1 MRPYSTS
8 RGRRRGTI
16 TVVVIS
22 FLAIFLVLGLTFAF
36 YAQAEAD
43 NARVYRD
50 STNGGHTGVQP
61 FVRTSAGVD
70 EPPEPDAI
78 MNSALAN
85 LLYGPQDD
93 LSGAFNAI
101 REWDLARTIYGRNPM
116 AQMWNPADQANWPTQ
131 AFNGYGRVPM
141 SVIRA
146 GDPTL
151 PAQAANMINFAW
163 VPTLPGLPALYFS
176 DNNRAHNPMN
186 GPVVGPYNPP
196 PNPPTPP
203 ATTNDRYWARN
214 ANYTFPDENNLP
226 LGVVDPSTGL
236 VLMPSFHRPWLFMD
250 GGVPVPAND
259 PWGLAWPGNP
269 YQNAAAPIGN
279 VVPHANWSATA
290 RPYGRLMLLRP
301 RPEDHVWNGTT
312 EFPYPQATVIND
324 RVYFADVENLEG
336 KAIGR
341 QLDSHWL
348 DLDLSVRTWRGKN
361 YKPLVAFLVL
371 DLDSRVNL
379 NTTGNFIAPGQP
391 NSSNQGIGPWEVNPA
406 RVMLNDNVGASSL
419 ALGTSAATD
428 LHARFGYTFNP
439 PNPDLGPV
447 PLKQFGAY
455 QNDFVTPQTNMPAPG
470 SGAHWHSGVDYNG
483 RNGTRQ
489 YSYRMAPGE
498 FGGRYTNFVWGPAYV
513 GLPFDPVNA
522 PHPPPDSRYD
532 NGIVVPGPAGSPPV
546 YDERSHHLSLYN
558 PYLLKSNAW
567 VGLGQLPAGTNIPNR
582 TFGVAEMRHLN
593 AKFNYGDYMNS
604 GSDVARLAPNSLG
617 RSIFPP
623 GTPNSRF
630 LTTVISNELDNPG
643 ATPWLGGPG
652 GYNLAAGGAPQK
664 GQPGPAPSGPPV
676 GLDPTNPAGPDADY
690 DSSFRAK
697 LGHLIGAM
705 DVNRKLTDY
714 RLWTARPFGAM
725 PAPTPPF
732 NQPNIGNVAQ
742 AVADRQQLAADI
754 LLRLRLATGRIT
766 APSVPTANDPTD
778 RLLAQ
783 LAVNIVDFID
793 NDDCITPFKWTSATG
808 GGADDLTNTDPNNA
822 NYKPLVQQNYVFGFE
837 RPRLVIN
844 ETYTRFENDPTD
856 TFPGNKAEKNFWMRT
871 WVEMHNPVTPASPAE
886 QFSGSEGYYQD
897 PSQAAGWN
905 PDDQLH
911 GGYRTTVAENSG
923 GTQSSVYR
931 VLVTKIR
938 QAVVANPDPMGMRDP
953 NNVAGYPSTPLE
965 PVVWFANVA
974 GTQTVR
980 HQQAAPL
987 GQVVEHNV
995 DLTGMGPPYGWTGAN
1010 KNRSFFVVGP
1020 EADQTGWQPG
1030 MQGNTAAQIQ
1040 NGGQQDQAE
1049 LTSASLQWEIQRDPM
1064 MGDYTPPA
1072 MVGELGK
1079 VTWAPGFVLQ
1089 RLACPAQPPGPTN
1102 PYVTI
1107 DYWDNDP
1114 VTVGNRLKYDMDGNG
1129 TGMEPPWEQTYA
1141 WGRRQPYDA
1150 VMMFQGQAP
1159 NGQQATALYRQQPNG
1174 VAQNPN
1180 HTFWQHNGQAQ
1191 QRQQNDNWT
1200 NLGTTLEQPFRPLA
1214 HYDRVVI
1221 NPTELFHVVAVRPHE
1236 FSQLFHGPPGAQPA
1250 RDGLTTAAPSAWL
1263 FEFAAD
1269 WLDHGVTNGPGGRLH
1284 RALGLVRT
1292 GTHIQGLGRGG
1303 RVPGKININTI
1314 FSQQVFDAVC
1324 DALLANTRTGPNRF
1338 NQDDVNAAWN
1348 ALLASRHQTPGQF
1361 SVTDRPFVGNLTA
1374 IGDVGAAGNTV
1385 PYGRERTVAR
1395 PNMLWPENA

>member
-1 MRPYSTS
+1 
-8 RGRRRGTI
+8 
-16 TVVVIS
+16 
-22 FLAIFLVLGLTFAF
+22 
-36 YAQAEAD
+36 
-43 NARVYRD
+43 
-50 STNGGHTGVQP
+50 
-61 FVRTSAGVD
+61 
-70 EPPEPDAI
+70 
-78 MNSALAN
+78 
-85 LLYGPQDD
+85 
-93 LSGAFNAI
+93 
-101 REWDLARTIYGRNPM
+101 
-116 AQMWNPADQANWPTQ
+116 
-131 AFNGYGRVPM
+131 
-141 SVIRA
+141 
-146 GDPTL
+146 
-151 PAQAANMINFAW
+151 
-163 VPTLPGLPALYFS
+163 
-176 DNNRAHNPMN
+176 
-186 GPVVGPYNPP
+186 
-196 PNPPTPP
+196 
-203 ATTNDRYWARN
+203 
-214 ANYTFPDENNLP
+214 
-226 LGVVDPSTGL
+226 
-236 VLMPSFHRPWLFMD
+236 
-250 GGVPVPAND
+250 
-259 PWGLAWPGNP
+259 
-269 YQNAAAPIGN
+269 
-279 VVPHANWSATA
+279 
-290 RPYGRLMLLRP
+290 
-301 RPEDHVWNGTT
+301 
-312 EFPYPQATVIND
+312 
-324 RVYFADVENLEG
+324 
-336 KAIGR
+336 
-341 QLDSHWL
+341 
-348 DLDLSVRTWRGKN
+348 
-361 YKPLVAFLVL
+361 
-371 DLDSRVNL
+371 
-379 NTTGNFIAPGQP
+379 
-391 NSSNQGIGPWEVNPA
+391 
-406 RVMLNDNVGASSL
+406 
-419 ALGTSAATD
+419 
-428 LHARFGYTFNP
+428 
-439 PNPDLGPV
+439 
-447 PLKQFGAY
+447 
-455 QNDFVTPQTNMPAPG
+455 
-470 SGAHWHSGVDYNG
+470 
-483 RNGTRQ
+483 
-489 YSYRMAPGE
+489 
-498 FGGRYTNFVWGPAYV
+498 
-513 GLPFDPVNA
+513 
-522 PHPPPDSRYD
+522 
-532 NGIVVPGPAGSPPV
+532 
-546 YDERSHHLSLYN
+546 
-558 PYLLKSNAW
+558 
-567 VGLGQLPAGTNIPNR
+567 
-582 TFGVAEMRHLN
+582 
-593 AKFNYGDYMNS
+593 
-604 GSDVARLAPNSLG
+604 
-617 RSIFPP
+617 
-623 GTPNSRF
+623 
-630 LTTVISNELDNPG
+630 
-643 ATPWLGGPG
+643 
-652 GYNLAAGGAPQK
+652 
-664 GQPGPAPSGPPV
+664 
-676 GLDPTNPAGPDADY
+676 
-690 DSSFRAK
+690 
-697 LGHLIGAM
+697 
-705 DVNRKLTDY
+705 
-714 RLWTARPFGAM
+714 
-725 PAPTPPF
+725 
-732 NQPNIGNVAQ
+732 
-742 AVADRQQLAADI
+742 
-754 LLRLRLATGRIT
+754 
-766 APSVPTANDPTD
+766 
-778 RLLAQ
+778 
-783 LAVNIVDFID
+783 AVNIVDYID
-793 NDDCITPFKWTSATG
+793 NDDYMTAMNWLAVNEQLGRNLAQPIPPSAVSG
-808 GGADDLTNTDPNNA
+808 W
-822 NYKPLVQQNYVFGFE
+822 VFGTE

-987 GQVVEHNV
+987 GQVVEPNV

-1250 RDGLTTAAPSAWL
+1250 SDGLTTTAPSAGRL
-1263 FEFAAD
+1263 KFTAD

-1385 PYGRERTVAR
+1385 PYGRERTVSR
-1395 PNMLWPENA
+1395 PNMLWPENAAADGNAYENYVPGPAVPTGPRTLGQPHAGAIEKFDMLSKVYNQFTTRSNCFAVYTTIGYFEVRNPAPYNEQNRPILGKELGTDEGTVTRHKFFSIVDRTNMTFEPPTAPNLPVKQGQPPVYFSYEPDVQFSSAATGYQAVPDPVPPPGGGPIQVLVPSLGPQGTSVVGNYDGINWTITPGQSWVMLDTGDRQEGPLPVMAVSANPGTRTAALIIGQPAGPGALTVTKQHFRGSIIRLINPDPTQPGFVMQNPGGGAPPVPVAASIPGNPGPQPGFNYKSPRYSSVVKYVEQLR